1 MTNTLLLKIAT
12 LNFKPLDEEDQL
24 IFQGAE
30 EGTLIAYEEE
40 TVYLLLD
47 NVLSVIEKFGD
58 HQIDYTFKAK
68 AEEIF

>member
-47 NVLSVIEKFGD
+47 NVLSVIEEFGLT
-58 HQIDYTFKAK
+58 QVDYTFTAK

>member
-12 LNFKPLDEEDQL
+12 LNFKPLVEEEQL

-47 NVLSVIEKFGD
+47 NVLSVIEEFGET
-58 HQIDYTFKAK
+58 QVDYTFKAK